1 LQRRVRSVVQPVMRF
16 PAIHK
21 ILIIYTY
28 LGIDFGTS
36 SVKVV
41 VFAVEAVIKGIGL
54 AEYPILTPRIGY
66 AEQDLE
72 QWWRA
77 TITAVKFQQRYEKR
91 HGSLSKPFFAKGL
104 C

>member
-1 LQRRVRSVVQPVMRF
+1 MRF

-54 AEYPILTPRIGY
+54 AEYPILTPRI
-66 AEQDLE
+66 EVC
-72 QWWRA
+72 RA
-77 TITAVKFQQRYEKR
+77 
-91 HGSLSKPFFAKGL
+91 GSRAMVACYDNCRPAGSGRGGSSRDFGNWILRPNAWLGIA
-104 C
+104 